1 MVDGIKG
8 SKGHSFQRLAGSDPA
23 RAPGSAGAPAT
34 VSRAAALGRPALS
47 GGREA
52 FDAAGLN
59 GINGLKGIARDL
71 AIRPP
76 VDVQRVAEVKLAIQ
90 SGSYRPD
97 AEAIAAAMI
106 AQESSLLASRRG

>member
-8 SKGHSFQRLAGSDPA
+8 SKGHSFQRLAGTDPA
-23 RAPGSAGAPAT
+23 RAAGSAGAPAT

-52 FDAAGLN
+52 FDPAGLT
-59 GINGLKGIARDL
+59 GIKGIARDL

-76 VDVQRVAEVKLAIQ
+76 VDVRRVAEVKLAIQ

-106 AQESSLLASRRG
+106 AQESSLLVSRRG